1 MIGGLALIAGMW
13 RKLRGDRRGVSAVEF
28 ALLAP
33 ALIACYFGLAEMCG
47 ALLAERKTS
56 HIASAIGDLVA
67 QATTIHD
74 SDMTD
79 IWTVSTTLMTPM
91 STASLK
97 MRVTSIVADVNGAT
111 TIAWT
116 NSQGTWSP
124 VISAGQAI
132 TVPSGI
138 VAASGSVIKSEASY
152 TYTSPVSDFIPVP
165 LTFNEVFYLAPRES
179 TSVARVSP

>member
-1 MIGGLALIAGMW
+1 MIGNLL
-13 RKLRGDRRGVSAVEF
+13 RKLKVDRRGVSAVEF
-28 ALLAP
+28 ALIAP

-47 ALLAERKTS
+47 ALMAERKVS

-79 IWTVSTTLMTPM
+79 IWTVSNTLMTPL
-91 STASLK
+91 STTTLK
-97 MRVTSIVADVNGAT
+97 MRVTSIVANASGAT
-111 TIAWT
+111 TVAWT

-124 VISAGQAI
+124 TIAAGNSI

-138 VAASGSVIKSEASY
+138 VAASGSVIRSEASY
-152 TYTSPVSDFIPVP
+152 TYSSPVSDFIPVP
-165 LTFNEVFYLAPRES
+165 LTFNEVFYLAPRQS

>member
-1 MIGGLALIAGMW
+1 MIGGRGLIARLW
-13 RKLRGDRRGVSAVEF
+13 RRLKGDRRGVSAVEF
-28 ALLAP
+28 ALIAP

-47 ALLAERKTS
+47 ALMAERKTS

-79 IWTVSTTLMTPM
+79 IWTVANTLMTPM
-91 STASLK
+91 STSSLN
-97 MRVTSIVADVNGAT
+97 MRVTSITADSTGKT

-124 VISAGQAI
+124 TIAAAQTI

-138 VAASGSVIKSEASY
+138 VAAGGSVIKSEANY
-152 TYTSPVSDFIPVP
+152 TYTSPVSDFIPLP
-165 LTFNEVFYLAPRES
+165 LTFTEVFYLAPRQS

>member
-1 MIGGLALIAGMW
+1 VIGDPDLISELW
-13 RKLRGDRRGVSAVEF
+13 RRLKGDRRGVSAVEF
-28 ALLAP
+28 ALIAP

-47 ALLAERKTS
+47 ALMAERKAS

-79 IWTVSTTLMTPM
+79 IWTVSNTLMTPLS
-91 STASLK
+91 STSLK
-97 MRVTSIVADVNGAT
+97 MRVTSIIADSTGKT

-116 NSQGTWSP
+116 NSPAAWSP
-124 VISAGQAI
+124 AISAGQPI
-132 TVPSGI
+132 TVPTGI
-138 VAASGSVIKSEASY
+138 VAAGGSVIRSEASY
-152 TYTSPVSDFIPVP
+152 TYSSPVSDFIPVP
-165 LTFNEVFYLAPRES
+165 LTFNEVFYLAPRQS